1 MEQLTAT
8 VRQNTDNARQA
19 TGLAKTASET
29 ARKGGRVVDNV
40 VNTMNDIAESSEK
53 SWTSPA

>member
-40 VNTMNDIAESSEK
+40 VNTMNDIAGK
-53 SWTSPA
+53 LGKIVTSPA